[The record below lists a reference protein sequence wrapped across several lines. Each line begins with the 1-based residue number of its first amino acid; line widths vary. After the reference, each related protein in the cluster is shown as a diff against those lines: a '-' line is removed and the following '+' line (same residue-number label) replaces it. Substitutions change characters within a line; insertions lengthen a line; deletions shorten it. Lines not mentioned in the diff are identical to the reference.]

1 MRRHDVFDFL
11 DAGGEVEP
19 KQTCP
24 HIHSSSHLS
33 LTPDDLLFSIQAGQC
48 GVCKSRMEPW
58 VCLGCNAVHCSR
70 YVNADAEAHFFA
82 SLTATSEKRS
92 LHFER
97 RGKQSTGFV
106 DSFISIHKELT
117 NRKAGVGDVKA
128 EVMENVESENAS
140 EGHGLALSLS
150 DLSVWCYICGSYV
163 KHDRLLPLLV
173 RAEALKFS
181 TPEKVMLL
189 EGAQTRFRTGIVI
202 PQSLTEDIPGSKST
216 PIQQLFDHLKS
227 RSLLAKMIPFHD
239 LNQAR
244 ACEGLQSVLVLES
257 GSQASDSISDR
268 TEAGSKNSVARK
280 LRDRIQKAILEK
292 DEMTVVR
299 VGRKEVEE
307 GVESL
312 ESCLRLMLSSY

>member
-33 LTPDDLLFSIQAGQC
+33 LTPDNLLYSIQAGQC

-97 RGKQSTGFV
+97 GEQSTGFV
-106 DSFISIHKELT
+106 DSSTSHHEDLT
-117 NRKAGVGDVKA
+117 NRKAEVGDVKA
-128 EVMENVESENAS
+128 EVMENVESEMAS

-150 DLSVWCYICGSYV
+150 DLSVWCYICRSYV

-189 EGAQTRFRTGIVI
+189 EGAQTRFRTGIVF

-216 PIQQLFDHLKS
+216 PIQELFDHLKS
-227 RSLLAKMIPFHD
+227 RSLLAKMIPFRD
-239 LNQAR
+239 LDQAR
-244 ACEGLQSVLVLES
+244 AWKGLQSVLVLES
-257 GSQASDSISDR
+257 EHQASDSISDV
-268 TEAGSKNSVARK
+268 TEARSNNSFTPTMQ
-280 LRDRIQKAILEK
+280 DRIHKAILEK
-292 DEMTVVR
+292 DVLVVVR

-307 GVESL
+307 GFERL
-312 ESCLRLMLSSY
+312 KSCLRLMLSSS